1 MYKRCAESTVLNPKP
16 CRYKRCAESTLM
28 LSGTNHECRQKQID
42 GLFWSVIIKFSKHN
56 VLFTYEEYFGSRQ
69 HGMPGPVV
77 LEKYCVYLWILIKFG
92 FASFGKL
99 RYFQSFV
106 KAKVNTY
113 FNNHSNTG
121 PLRSVGISL
130 PCRLPC
136 IPQWCQQ
143 KVKKIS
149 YSRAVRTSFETRPS
163 DSSGNRGKFS
173 VVSQSVVSLGVTS
186 IPRLKVWEAI
196 KLQSV
201 CLAESLSKHICTD
214 TYLNIHDYSIQCI
227 HEL

>member
-1 MYKRCAESTVLNPKP
+1 MYKRCAEFTVLNPKP

-77 LEKYCVYLWILIKFG
+77 LEKYCVYLRILIKFG

-113 FNNHSNTG
+113 FN
-121 PLRSVGISL
+121 I
-130 PCRLPC
+130 
-136 IPQWCQQ
+136 I
-143 KVKKIS
+143 
-149 YSRAVRTSFETRPS
+149 RTRDLSEAW
-163 DSSGNRGKFS
+163 
-173 VVSQSVVSLGVTS
+173 VSLYHVD
-186 IPRLKVWEAI
+186 
-196 KLQSV
+196 
-201 CLAESLSKHICTD
+201 CLVYHNDVSRKSRRSLIAVQFAQVLRQDHQ
-214 TYLNIHDYSIQCI
+214 IHQGTVAN
-227 HEL
+227 LV